1 MCYEDTAQIYI
12 FVSGTVPSMRYSLF
26 FLLLS
31 CLFPASWAQA
41 APAQQ
46 AFTDWQVTCNNQNF
60 CVARNTGEH
69 HGLVMS
75 LSRSAGAK
83 TDATLRIDLDGLSA
97 PLVKEPAIAPR
108 LLLDNTPLK
117 LDPKRWQIT
126 PWHVKTDDAV
136 TIGAFLKTIQEGQ
149 ALTLRGGRQIVSL
162 NGLKAALLFIDA
174 QQKRVGSETA
184 WIKKGDE
191 PPLSVP
197 PAPALKKV
205 AVVNPTPT
213 PLTHEELNALLDYG
227 TGRMNS
233 SQCSLDPN
241 RREVRVTALTD
252 DKALLIVSC
261 EAGAYNTVDLAWV
274 VSREKP
280 LSARSVRLRLP
291 FTPASGESEM
301 ELMNASFDEKTR
313 ELTTLALGRG
323 IGDCGIQTR
332 WRFDGQRFRLVR
344 YAEEPS
350 CDNWNGP
357 DAWPTLWITR

>member
-1 MCYEDTAQIYI
+1 
-12 FVSGTVPSMRYSLF
+12 MRYCVFLIF
-26 FLLLS
+26 FICVL
-31 CLFPASWAQA
+31 PAPRVWA

-46 AFTDWQVTCNNQNF
+46 SFSDWQVTCNNQNF

-69 HGLVMS
+69 RGLVMS

-83 TDATLRIDLDGLSA
+83 TDASLRIDLGGRRIIKK
-97 PLVKEPAIAPR
+97 KEPDIAPR
-108 LLLDNTPLK
+108 LLLDNVPLK
-117 LDPKRWQIT
+117 LTSQHWQLT
-126 PWHVKTDDAV
+126 PWHLKTDDTG
-136 TIGAFLKTIQEGQ
+136 TITTFLKTIQEGQ
-149 ALTLRGGRQIVSL
+149 ALTLRGGKQTISL
-162 NGLKAALLFIDA
+162 AGLKAALLFIDA

-184 WIKKGDE
+184 WIKKGDS

-213 PLTHEELNALLDYG
+213 PLTHNELNDLLDYG
-227 TGRMNS
+227 NWRMNH

-252 DKALLIVSC
+252 DKALMIISC
-261 EAGAYNTVDLAWV
+261 EAGAYNTVDLAWL
-274 VSREKP
+274 VSRKKP
-280 LSARSVRLRLP
+280 FAARSVRLRLP
-291 FTPASGESEM
+291 FTPSSQSSDM

-332 WRFDGQRFRLVR
+332 WRFNGQRFRLVR

>member
-1 MCYEDTAQIYI
+1 
-12 FVSGTVPSMRYSLF
+12 MRYCVFLLF
-26 FLLLS
+26 FICVL
-31 CLFPASWAQA
+31 PAPRVWA

-46 AFTDWQVTCNNQNF
+46 SFSDWQVTCNNQNF

-69 HGLVMS
+69 RGLVMS

-83 TDATLRIDLDGLSA
+83 TDASLRIDLGGLSA
-97 PLVKEPAIAPR
+97 PPVKEPDIAPR
-108 LLLDNTPLK
+108 LLLDNVPLK
-117 LDPKRWQIT
+117 LTSQHWQLA
-126 PWHVKTDDAV
+126 PWHLKTDDTA
-136 TIGAFLKTIQEGQ
+136 TITTFLKTIQEGQ
-149 ALTLRGGRQIVSL
+149 ALTLRGGKQTISL
-162 NGLKAALLFIDA
+162 AGLKAALLFIDA

-184 WIKKGDE
+184 WIKKGDS

-213 PLTHEELNALLDYG
+213 PLTHNELNDLLDYG
-227 TGRMNS
+227 NWRMNH

-252 DKALLIVSC
+252 DKALMIISC
-261 EAGAYNTVDLAWV
+261 EAGAYNTVDLAWL
-274 VSREKP
+274 VSRKKP
-280 LSARSVRLRLP
+280 FAARSVRLRLP
-291 FTPASGESEM
+291 FTPSSQSSDM

-332 WRFDGQRFRLVR
+332 WRFNGQRFRLVR

>member
-1 MCYEDTAQIYI
+1 
-12 FVSGTVPSMRYSLF
+12 MRYCVFLLF
-26 FLLLS
+26 FICVL
-31 CLFPASWAQA
+31 PAPRVWA

-46 AFTDWQVTCNNQNF
+46 SFSDWQVTCNNQNF

-69 HGLVMS
+69 RGLVMS

-83 TDATLRIDLDGLSA
+83 TDASLRIDLGGLSA
-97 PLVKEPAIAPR
+97 PPVKEPDIAPR
-108 LLLDNTPLK
+108 LLLDNVPLK
-117 LDPKRWQIT
+117 LTSQHWQIT
-126 PWHVKTDDAV
+126 PWHLKTDDTG
-136 TIGAFLKTIQEGQ
+136 TITTFLKTIQEGQ
-149 ALTLRGGRQIVSL
+149 ALTLRGGKQTISL
-162 NGLKAALLFIDA
+162 AGLKAALLFIDA

-184 WIKKGDE
+184 WIKKGVS

-197 PAPALKKV
+197 PAPALKMV

-213 PLTHEELNALLDYG
+213 PLTHNELNDLLDYG
-227 TGRMNS
+227 NWRMNH

-252 DKALLIVSC
+252 DKALMIISC
-261 EAGAYNTVDLAWV
+261 EAGAYNTVDLAWL
-274 VSREKP
+274 VSRKKP
-280 LSARSVRLRLP
+280 FAARSVRLRLP
-291 FTPASGESEM
+291 FTPSSQSSDM

-332 WRFDGQRFRLVR
+332 WRFNGQRFRLVR

>member
-1 MCYEDTAQIYI
+1 
-12 FVSGTVPSMRYSLF
+12 MRYCVFLIF
-26 FLLLS
+26 FICVL
-31 CLFPASWAQA
+31 PAPRVWA

-46 AFTDWQVTCNNQNF
+46 SFSDWQVTCNNQNF

-69 HGLVMS
+69 RGLVMT

-83 TDATLRIDLDGLSA
+83 TDASLRIDLGGLSV
-97 PLVKEPAIAPR
+97 PPVKEPDIAPR
-108 LLLDNTPLK
+108 LLLDNVPLK
-117 LDPKRWQIT
+117 LTSQHWQLT
-126 PWHVKTDDAV
+126 PWHLKTDDTG
-136 TIGAFLKTIQEGQ
+136 TITTFLKTIQEGQ
-149 ALTLRGGRQIVSL
+149 ALTLRGGKQTISL
-162 NGLKAALLFIDA
+162 AGLKAALLFIDA

-184 WIKKGDE
+184 WIKKGDS

-213 PLTHEELNALLDYG
+213 PLTHNELNDLLDYG
-227 TGRMNS
+227 NWRMNH

-252 DKALLIVSC
+252 DKALMIISC
-261 EAGAYNTVDLAWV
+261 EAGAYNTVDLAWL
-274 VSREKP
+274 VSRKKP
-280 LSARSVRLRLP
+280 FAARSVRLRLP
-291 FTPASGESEM
+291 FTPSSQSSDM

-332 WRFDGQRFRLVR
+332 WRFNGQRFRLVR

>member
-1 MCYEDTAQIYI
+1 
-12 FVSGTVPSMRYSLF
+12 MRYCVFIF
-26 FLLLS
+26 FLICVL
-31 CLFPASWAQA
+31 PAPRVWA

-46 AFTDWQVTCNNQNF
+46 SFSDWQVTCNNQNF
-60 CVARNTGEH
+60 CLARNTGEH
-69 HGLVMS
+69 RGLVMT

-83 TDATLRIDLDGLSA
+83 TDASLRIDLGGLSD
-97 PLVKEPAIAPR
+97 PSVKEPAIAPR
-108 LLLDNTPLK
+108 LLLDGVPVTLE
-117 LDPKRWQIT
+117 RQHWQLT
-126 PWHVKTDDAV
+126 PWHLKTDDAA
-136 TIGAFLKTIQEGQ
+136 TITAFLKHIQEGK
-149 ALTLRGGRQIVSL
+149 ALTLRDGKQAISL
-162 NGLKAALLFIDA
+162 SGLKAALLFIDA

-184 WIKKGDE
+184 WIKKGDD

-197 PAPALKKV
+197 PASALKKV

-213 PLTHEELNALLDYG
+213 PLSHSELNDLLDYG
-227 TGRMNS
+227 TWRMNN

-261 EAGAYNTVDLAWV
+261 EAGAYNTVDLAWL
-274 VSREKP
+274 VSRKKP
-280 LSARSVRLRLP
+280 FSSRSVRLRLP
-291 FTPASGESEM
+291 FTPSSGSSEM
-301 ELMNASFDEKTR
+301 ELMNARFDEKTR

-323 IGDCGIQTR
+323 IADCGIQTR

>member
-1 MCYEDTAQIYI
+1 
-12 FVSGTVPSMRYSLF
+12 MRYCVFIF
-26 FLLLS
+26 FLICVL
-31 CLFPASWAQA
+31 PAPRVWA

-46 AFTDWQVTCNNQNF
+46 SFSDWQVTCNNQNF
-60 CVARNTGEH
+60 CLARNTGEH
-69 HGLVMS
+69 RGLVMT

-83 TDATLRIDLDGLSA
+83 TDASLRIDLGGLSD
-97 PLVKEPAIAPR
+97 PSVKEPAIAPR
-108 LLLDNTPLK
+108 LLLDGVPVTLE
-117 LDPKRWQIT
+117 RQHWQLT
-126 PWHVKTDDAV
+126 PWHLKTDDAA
-136 TIGAFLKTIQEGQ
+136 TITAFLKHIQEGKALALLDGKQ
-149 ALTLRGGRQIVSL
+149 AISL
-162 NGLKAALLFIDA
+162 SGLKAALLFIDA

-184 WIKKGDE
+184 WIKKGDD

-205 AVVNPTPT
+205 AVVNPTST
-213 PLTHEELNALLDYG
+213 PLSHSELNDLLDYG
-227 TGRMNS
+227 TWRMNN

-241 RREVRVTALTD
+241 RREVRVTALSD

-261 EAGAYNTVDLAWV
+261 EAGAYNTVDLAWL
-274 VSREKP
+274 VSRKKP
-280 LSARSVRLRLP
+280 FSSRSVRLRLP
-291 FTPASGESEM
+291 FTPSSGSSEM
-301 ELMNASFDEKTR
+301 ELMNARFDEKTR

-323 IGDCGIQTR
+323 IADCGIQTR

>member
-1 MCYEDTAQIYI
+1 
-12 FVSGTVPSMRYSLF
+12 MRYCVFLLF
-26 FLLLS
+26 FICVL
-31 CLFPASWAQA
+31 PAPRVWA

-46 AFTDWQVTCNNQNF
+46 SFSDWQVTCNNQNF

-69 HGLVMS
+69 RGLVMS

-83 TDATLRIDLDGLSA
+83 TDASLRIDLGGLSA
-97 PLVKEPAIAPR
+97 PPVKEPDIAPR
-108 LLLDNTPLK
+108 LLLDNVPLK
-117 LDPKRWQIT
+117 LTSQHWQLT
-126 PWHVKTDDAV
+126 PWHLKTDDTG
-136 TIGAFLKTIQEGQ
+136 TITTFLKTIQEGQ
-149 ALTLRGGRQIVSL
+149 ALTLRGGKQTISL
-162 NGLKAALLFIDA
+162 AGLKAALLFIDA

-184 WIKKGDE
+184 WIKKGDS

-213 PLTHEELNALLDYG
+213 PLTHNELNDLLDYG
-227 TGRMNS
+227 NWRMNH

-252 DKALLIVSC
+252 DKALMIISC
-261 EAGAYNTVDLAWV
+261 EAGAYNTVDLAWL
-274 VSREKP
+274 VSRKKP
-280 LSARSVRLRLP
+280 FAARSVRLRLP
-291 FTPASGESEM
+291 FTPSSQSSDM

-332 WRFDGQRFRLVR
+332 WRFNGLRFRLVR

>member
-1 MCYEDTAQIYI
+1 
-12 FVSGTVPSMRYSLF
+12 MRYCVFLLF
-26 FLLLS
+26 FICVL
-31 CLFPASWAQA
+31 PAPRVWA

-46 AFTDWQVTCNNQNF
+46 SFSDWQVTCNNQNF

-69 HGLVMS
+69 RGLVMT

-83 TDATLRIDLDGLSA
+83 TDASLRIDLGGLSA
-97 PLVKEPAIAPR
+97 PPVKEPDIAPR
-108 LLLDNTPLK
+108 LLLDNVPLK
-117 LDPKRWQIT
+117 LTSQHWQLA
-126 PWHVKTDDAV
+126 PWHLKTDDTA
-136 TIGAFLKTIQEGQ
+136 TITTFLKTIQEGQ
-149 ALTLRGGRQIVSL
+149 ALTLRGGKQIISL
-162 NGLKAALLFIDA
+162 AGLKAALLFIDA

-184 WIKKGDE
+184 WIKKGDS

-213 PLTHEELNALLDYG
+213 PLTHNELNDLLDYG
-227 TGRMNS
+227 TWRMNH

-252 DKALLIVSC
+252 DKALMIISC
-261 EAGAYNTVDLAWV
+261 EAGAYNTVDLAWL
-274 VSREKP
+274 VSRKKP
-280 LSARSVRLRLP
+280 FSARSVRLRLP
-291 FTPASGESEM
+291 FTPSSQSSDM

-332 WRFDGQRFRLVR
+332 WRFNGQRFRLVR

>member
-1 MCYEDTAQIYI
+1 
-12 FVSGTVPSMRYSLF
+12 MRYCVSL
-26 FLLLS
+26 L
-31 CLFPASWAQA
+31 CLFCVLTSSQVWA

-46 AFTDWQVTCNNQNF
+46 LFSDWQVTCNNQSF
-60 CVARNTGEH
+60 CLARNTGEH
-69 HGLVMS
+69 RGLVMT

-83 TDATLRIDLDGLSA
+83 TDATLRIDLGGLA
-97 PLVKEPAIAPR
+97 DPAVKEADIAPR
-108 LLLDNTPLK
+108 LLLDKVPLK
-117 LDPKRWQIT
+117 LDRQHWQLT
-126 PWHVKTDDAV
+126 PWHLKSDDAA
-136 TIGAFLKTIQEGQ
+136 TITAFLKNIQEGK
-149 ALTLRGGRQIVSL
+149 ALTLRGGDQVISL

-184 WIKKGDE
+184 WIKKGDD

-213 PLTHEELNALLDYG
+213 PLSHAELNDLLDYG
-227 TGRMNS
+227 TWRMNN

-252 DKALLIVSC
+252 EKALLIISC
-261 EAGAYNTVDLAWV
+261 EAGAYNTVYLAWL
-274 VSREKP
+274 VSRKKP
-280 LSARSVRLRLP
+280 FSSRSVRLRLP
-291 FTPASGESEM
+291 FTPADDSSEI
-301 ELMNASFDEKTR
+301 ELMNARFDEKTR

-323 IGDCGIQTR
+323 IGDCGVQTR

>member
-1 MCYEDTAQIYI
+1 
-12 FVSGTVPSMRYSLF
+12 MRYCVSL
-26 FLLLS
+26 L
-31 CLFPASWAQA
+31 CLFCVLTSSQVWA

-46 AFTDWQVTCNNQNF
+46 LFSDWQVTCNNQNF
-60 CVARNTGEH
+60 CLARNTGEH
-69 HGLVMS
+69 RGLVMT

-83 TDATLRIDLDGLSA
+83 TDATLRIDLGGLA
-97 PLVKEPAIAPR
+97 DPAVKEADIAPR
-108 LLLDNTPLK
+108 LLLDKVPLK
-117 LDPKRWQIT
+117 LDRQHWQLT
-126 PWHVKTDDAV
+126 PWHLKSDDAT
-136 TIGAFLKTIQEGQ
+136 TITAFLKNIQEGK
-149 ALTLRGGRQIVSL
+149 ALTLRDGDQFISL

-184 WIKKGDE
+184 WIKKGDD

-213 PLTHEELNALLDYG
+213 PLSHAELNDLLDYG
-227 TGRMNS
+227 TWRMNN

-252 DKALLIVSC
+252 EKALLIISC
-261 EAGAYNTVDLAWV
+261 EAGAYNTVDLAWL
-274 VSREKP
+274 VSRKKP
-280 LSARSVRLRLP
+280 FSSRSVRLRLP
-291 FTPASGESEM
+291 FTPADDSSEI
-301 ELMNASFDEKTR
+301 ELMNARFDEKTR

-323 IGDCGIQTR
+323 IGDCGVQTR

>member
-1 MCYEDTAQIYI
+1 
-12 FVSGTVPSMRYSLF
+12 MRYCV
-26 FLLLS
+26 LLLFVF
-31 CLFPASWAQA
+31 CGLPAPLAWA

-46 AFTDWQVTCNNQNF
+46 SFSDWQVTCNNQNF

-69 HGLVMS
+69 RGLVMT

-83 TDATLRIDLDGLSA
+83 TDASLRIDLGGLSA
-97 PLVKEPAIAPR
+97 PPVKEPDVAPR
-108 LLLDNTPLK
+108 LLLDNVPLK
-117 LDPKRWQIT
+117 LNSQRWLLT
-126 PWHVKTDDAV
+126 PWHLKTDDTG
-136 TIGAFLKTIQEGQ
+136 TITTFLKTIQEGQ
-149 ALTLRGGRQIVSL
+149 AITLRGGKQTISL
-162 NGLKAALLFIDA
+162 VGLKAALLFIDA

-184 WIKKGDE
+184 WIRKGDG

-197 PAPALKKV
+197 PAPPLKKV

-213 PLTHEELNALLDYG
+213 PLTHSELNDLLDYG
-227 TGRMNS
+227 AWRMNR

-252 DKALLIVSC
+252 DKALMIISC
-261 EAGAYNTVDLAWV
+261 EAGAYNTVDLAWL
-274 VSREKP
+274 VSRKKP
-280 LSARSVRLRLP
+280 FSARSVRLHLP
-291 FTPASGESEM
+291 FTPSSQTSDM
-301 ELMNASFDEKTR
+301 ELMNASFDEKNR

-332 WRFDGQRFRLVR
+332 WRFNGQRFRLVR

>member
-1 MCYEDTAQIYI
+1 
-12 FVSGTVPSMRYSLF
+12 MRYCVFLIF
-26 FLLLS
+26 FICVL
-31 CLFPASWAQA
+31 PAPRVWA

-46 AFTDWQVTCNNQNF
+46 SFSDWQVTCNNQNF

-69 HGLVMS
+69 RGLVMS

-83 TDATLRIDLDGLSA
+83 TDASLRIDLGGLSA
-97 PLVKEPAIAPR
+97 PPVKEPDIAPR
-108 LLLDNTPLK
+108 LLLDNVPLK
-117 LDPKRWQIT
+117 LTSQHWQLT
-126 PWHVKTDDAV
+126 PWHLKTDDTG
-136 TIGAFLKTIQEGQ
+136 TITTFLKTIQEGQ
-149 ALTLRGGRQIVSL
+149 ALTLRGGKQTISL
-162 NGLKAALLFIDA
+162 AGLKAALLFIDA

-184 WIKKGDE
+184 WIKKGDS

-213 PLTHEELNALLDYG
+213 PLTHNELNDLLDYG
-227 TGRMNS
+227 NWRMNH

-252 DKALLIVSC
+252 DKALMIISC
-261 EAGAYNTVDLAWV
+261 EAGAYNTVDLAWL
-274 VSREKP
+274 VSRKKP
-280 LSARSVRLRLP
+280 FAARSVRLRLP
-291 FTPASGESEM
+291 FTPSSQSSDM

-332 WRFDGQRFRLVR
+332 WRFNGQRFRLVR

-357 DAWPTLWITR
+357 DAWPMLWITR

>member
-1 MCYEDTAQIYI
+1 MCHEDTAQFCV
-12 FVSGTVPSMRYSLF
+12 FVSGVVPFMRLF
-26 FLLLS
+26 FLFLLCVLS
-31 CLFPASWAQA
+31 APLVWA

-46 AFTDWQVTCNNQNF
+46 SFSDWQVTCNNQNF

-69 HGLVMS
+69 HGLVMT

-83 TDATLRIDLDGLSA
+83 TDATLRIDLGGFSS
-97 PLVKEPAIAPR
+97 PSVKEPDIAPR
-108 LLLDNTPLK
+108 LLLDNAPVK
-117 LDPKRWQIT
+117 LDPQRWQLT
-126 PWHVKTDDAV
+126 PWHLKTDDAA
-136 TIGAFLKTIQEGQ
+136 TISAFLKHIQEGHT
-149 ALTLRGGRQIVSL
+149 LTLRGGRQIASL
-162 NGLKAALLFIDA
+162 DGLKAALLFIDA

-184 WIKKGDE
+184 WIKKGDD

-205 AVVNPTPT
+205 ATVNPTPT
-213 PLTHEELNALLDYG
+213 PLTHAELNDLLDYG
-227 TGRMNS
+227 TWRMNN
-233 SQCSLDPN
+233 SQCSLDPS

-261 EAGAYNTVDLAWV
+261 EAGAYNTVDLAWL
-274 VSREKP
+274 VSRKKP
-280 LSARSVRLRLP
+280 FAARTVRLRLP
-291 FTPASGESEM
+291 FTPSSQSSEM
-301 ELMNASFDEKTR
+301 ELMNASFDEKNR

-344 YAEEPS
+344 YAEERS
-350 CDNWNGP
+350 CDGWNGP

>member
-1 MCYEDTAQIYI
+1 
-12 FVSGTVPSMRYSLF
+12 MRHCVFILF
-26 FLLLS
+26 
-31 CLFPASWAQA
+31 LFCVLPAPVVWA

-46 AFTDWQVTCNNQNF
+46 LFSDWQVTCNNQNF

-69 HGLVMS
+69 RGLVMT

-83 TDATLRIDLDGLSA
+83 TDATLRIDLGGFSA
-97 PLVKEPAIAPR
+97 PAVKEPEIAPR
-108 LLLDNTPLK
+108 LLLDGAPLK
-117 LDPKRWQIT
+117 LTPQHWQLT
-126 PWHVKTDDAV
+126 PWHLKTEDAAAI
-136 TIGAFLKTIQEGQ
+136 TAFLKNIQEGH
-149 ALTLRGGRQIVSL
+149 ALTLRGGKQVISL
-162 NGLKAALLFIDA
+162 DGLKAALLFIDA
-174 QQKRVGSETA
+174 QQKRVGSKTA
-184 WIKKGDE
+184 WIRKGSS

-197 PAPALKKV
+197 PAPALKEV

-213 PLTHEELNALLDYG
+213 PLTHDELNDLLDYG
-227 TGRMNS
+227 TWRMNN

-252 DKALLIVSC
+252 GKALLIVSC
-261 EAGAYNTVDLAWV
+261 EAGAYNTVDLAWQ
-274 VSREKP
+274 VSRKKP
-280 LSARSVRLRLP
+280 FAARSVRLRLP
-291 FTPASGESEM
+291 FTPSSGSSEM
-301 ELMNASFDEKTR
+301 ELMNARFDEKTR

-323 IGDCGIQTR
+323 FADCGIQTR

>member
-1 MCYEDTAQIYI
+1 
-12 FVSGTVPSMRYSLF
+12 MRYCVFILF
-26 FLLLS
+26 
-31 CLFPASWAQA
+31 LFCVLRAPLVWA

-46 AFTDWQVTCNNQNF
+46 SFSDWQVTCNNQNF

-69 HGLVMS
+69 RGLVMT

-83 TDATLRIDLDGLSA
+83 TDATLRIDLGGLSDPA
-97 PLVKEPAIAPR
+97 VKEPDIAPR
-108 LLLDNTPLK
+108 LLLDDVPLK
-117 LDPKRWQIT
+117 LSPQHWQLT
-126 PWHVKTDDAV
+126 PWHLKTDDAA
-136 TIGAFLKTIQEGQ
+136 TITAFLKNIQEGH
-149 ALTLRGGRQIVSL
+149 ALTLKGGKQVISL
-162 NGLKAALLFIDA
+162 DGLKAALLFIDA
-174 QQKRVGSETA
+174 QQKRVGSKTA
-184 WIKKGDE
+184 WIKKGNS

-197 PAPALKKV
+197 PAPALKEV

-213 PLTHEELNALLDYG
+213 PLTHEELNDLLDYG
-227 TGRMNS
+227 TWRMNN

-261 EAGAYNTVDLAWV
+261 EAGAYNTVDLAWQ
-274 VSREKP
+274 VSRKKP
-280 LSARSVRLRLP
+280 FSARNIRLRLP
-291 FTPASGESEM
+291 FTPSSNSSEM

>member
-1 MCYEDTAQIYI
+1 
-12 FVSGTVPSMRYSLF
+12 MRYCVFLLF
-26 FLLLS
+26 FICVL
-31 CLFPASWAQA
+31 PAPRVWA

-46 AFTDWQVTCNNQNF
+46 SFSDWQVTCNNQNF

-69 HGLVMS
+69 RGLVMS

-83 TDATLRIDLDGLSA
+83 TDASLRIDLGGLSA
-97 PLVKEPAIAPR
+97 PPVKEPDIAPR
-108 LLLDNTPLK
+108 LLLDNVPLK
-117 LDPKRWQIT
+117 LTSQHWQLT
-126 PWHVKTDDAV
+126 PWHLKTDDTG
-136 TIGAFLKTIQEGQ
+136 TITTFLKTIQEGQ
-149 ALTLRGGRQIVSL
+149 ALTLRGGKQTISL
-162 NGLKAALLFIDA
+162 AGLKAALLFIDA

-184 WIKKGDE
+184 WIKKGDS

-205 AVVNPTPT
+205 AVVNHTPT
-213 PLTHEELNALLDYG
+213 PLTHNELNDLLDYG
-227 TGRMNS
+227 NWRMNH

-252 DKALLIVSC
+252 DKALMIISC
-261 EAGAYNTVDLAWV
+261 EAGAYNTVDLAWL
-274 VSREKP
+274 VSRKKP
-280 LSARSVRLRLP
+280 FAARSVRLRLP
-291 FTPASGESEM
+291 FTPSSQSSDM

-332 WRFDGQRFRLVR
+332 WRFNGQRFRLVR

>member
-1 MCYEDTAQIYI
+1 
-12 FVSGTVPSMRYSLF
+12 MRYCVFLIF
-26 FLLLS
+26 FICVL
-31 CLFPASWAQA
+31 PAPRVWA

-46 AFTDWQVTCNNQNF
+46 SFSDWQVTCNNQNF

-69 HGLVMS
+69 RGLVMS

-83 TDATLRIDLDGLSA
+83 TDASLRIDLGGLSA
-97 PLVKEPAIAPR
+97 PPVKEPDIAPR
-108 LLLDNTPLK
+108 LLLDNVPLK
-117 LDPKRWQIT
+117 LTSQHWQLT
-126 PWHVKTDDAV
+126 PWHLKTDDTG
-136 TIGAFLKTIQEGQ
+136 TITTFLKTIQEGQ
-149 ALTLRGGRQIVSL
+149 ALTLRGGKQTISL
-162 NGLKAALLFIDA
+162 AGLKAALLLIDA

-184 WIKKGDE
+184 WIKKGDS

-213 PLTHEELNALLDYG
+213 PLTHNELNDLLDYG
-227 TGRMNS
+227 NWRMNH

-252 DKALLIVSC
+252 DKALMIISC
-261 EAGAYNTVDLAWV
+261 EAGAYNTVDLAWL
-274 VSREKP
+274 VSRKKP
-280 LSARSVRLRLP
+280 FAARSVRLRLP
-291 FTPASGESEM
+291 FTPSSQSSDM

-313 ELTTLALGRG
+313 ELTTLALGCG

-332 WRFDGQRFRLVR
+332 WRFNGQRFRLVR

>member
-1 MCYEDTAQIYI
+1 
-12 FVSGTVPSMRYSLF
+12 MRYCVFLLF
-26 FLLLS
+26 FICVL
-31 CLFPASWAQA
+31 PAPRVWA

-46 AFTDWQVTCNNQNF
+46 SFSDWQVTCNNQNF

-69 HGLVMS
+69 RGLVMT

-83 TDATLRIDLDGLSA
+83 TDPSLRIDLGGLSV
-97 PLVKEPAIAPR
+97 PPVKEPDIAPR
-108 LLLDNTPLK
+108 LLLDNVPLK
-117 LDPKRWQIT
+117 LTSQHWQLT
-126 PWHVKTDDAV
+126 PWHLKTDDTG
-136 TIGAFLKTIQEGQ
+136 TITTFLKTIQEGQ
-149 ALTLRGGRQIVSL
+149 ALTLRGGKQTISL
-162 NGLKAALLFIDA
+162 AGLKAALLFIDA

-184 WIKKGDE
+184 WIKKGDS

-213 PLTHEELNALLDYG
+213 PLTHNELNDLLDYG
-227 TGRMNS
+227 NWRMNH

-252 DKALLIVSC
+252 DKALMIISC
-261 EAGAYNTVDLAWV
+261 EAGAYNTVDLAWL
-274 VSREKP
+274 VSRKKP
-280 LSARSVRLRLP
+280 FAARSVRLRLP
-291 FTPASGESEM
+291 FTPSSQSSDM

-332 WRFDGQRFRLVR
+332 WRFNGQRFRLVR